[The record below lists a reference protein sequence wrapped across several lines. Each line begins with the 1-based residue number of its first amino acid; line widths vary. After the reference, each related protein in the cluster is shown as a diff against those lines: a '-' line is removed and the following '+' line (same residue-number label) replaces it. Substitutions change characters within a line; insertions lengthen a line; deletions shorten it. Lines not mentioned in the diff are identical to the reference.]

1 MNPYGQQWQQ
11 GGAAPSIFGAL
22 PSLPVSHAPR
32 AMQSDSIMFSF
43 TDFKT
48 TILNCTVVGPQG
60 RTAYRIITEPAQPAC
75 TIVKDNESKSV
86 AMIQWQ
92 PAASLEVRGVTNR
105 QRVRDWL
112 RLSPDQSRRFM
123 DVQGAQ
129 YAWAPMEGF
138 ICLYKVNSSAPRV
151 LARIARMPNAVM
163 LELTQ
168 EAVHVGLLEA
178 SLVATVMLSCGHN
191 ID

>member
-1 MNPYGQQWQQ
+1 MYIYDYRMALNGQTSYLLPEPTATHIARTQLPIHTMNPYGQQWQQ

-112 RLSPDQSRRFM
+112 RLSPDQR
-123 DVQGAQ
+123 
-129 YAWAPMEGF
+129 YA
-138 ICLYKVNSSAPRV
+138 S
-151 LARIARMPNAVM
+151 
-163 LELTQ
+163 
-168 EAVHVGLLEA
+168 
-178 SLVATVMLSCGHN
+178 ATVCLET
-191 ID
+191 